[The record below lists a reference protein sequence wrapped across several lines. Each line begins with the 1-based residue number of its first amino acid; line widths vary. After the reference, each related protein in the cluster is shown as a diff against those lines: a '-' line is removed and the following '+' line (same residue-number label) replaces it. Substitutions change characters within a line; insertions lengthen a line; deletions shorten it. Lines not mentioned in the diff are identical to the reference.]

1 MTNEQYKK
9 ANGMAYSVLL
19 AVLIYMLISLSISLK
34 DGMTTNI
41 IIQLVSVIVGA
52 TLSTIGLISKREVKQ
67 GSIMIVVG
75 PTIAYFVIMCTSHT
89 PLTIIYAIP
98 IMVVSLVYL
107 NARLMM
113 FGDIIVIIGSIILI
127 IRLSSNQLMSVDFA
141 VLSEIVILLSIA
153 ASYKA
158 AKLLEEF
165 NKENTAIIE
174 AKAKDQLE
182 KANNMMLIAEHLM
195 SNFDKAGVVIEKVN
209 ECINTN
215 NFSMENIAQS
225 TENTSI
231 AIQTQAEM
239 CNNICN
245 NTEVAKNEIVNMLD
259 SANNTIVTVKEGF
272 DLIKELEMQSQIV
285 RNASDNTVKSTN
297 ELTQKIEEVKGII
310 STILD
315 ISSQTNLLAL
325 NASIEA
331 ARAGEAGKG
340 FAVVADEIRQLSEQ
354 TKNSVNQIT
363 DIINI
368 LNEYAAE
375 ANNSVNDTISSVE
388 KQNEMIGDSHD
399 KFKLI
404 SDEVDELTKLVHN
417 TDDIMKEIFEKTNVI
432 SDNISQLSA
441 TSEEVSASST
451 EGLITSQ
458 EAVKNMNEFN
468 NLLKTLYAIA
478 NELRQSA
485 NVD

>member
-1 MTNEQYKK
+1 MTNKQYKQ

-52 TLSTIGLISKREVKQ
+52 TLSTIGLISKRENKQ

-158 AKLLEEF
+158 AKLLEKF